1 MAHANTVGG
10 QIGTDSQITNESGRS
25 TKKYSDL
32 DLFFAKNSLG
42 FDVNKVTD
50 IQAVKRA
57 VRNLVLFNQ
66 YEKPFQPQIYAGVR
80 EMLFENMTQIT
91 AIVIARKIE
100 DVINNFEPRVR
111 LNSVKCYPNYDNNA
125 YDVTVGF
132 YVVNAPTELVE
143 LDVMLERL
151 R

>member
-1 MAHANTVGG
+1 
-10 QIGTDSQITNESGRS
+10 
-25 TKKYSDL
+25 
-32 DLFFAKNSLG
+32 
-42 FDVNKVTD
+42 
-50 IQAVKRA
+50 
-57 VRNLVLFNQ
+57 
-66 YEKPFQPQIYAGVR
+66 
-80 EMLFENMTQIT
+80 MLFENMTQIT

-111 LNSVKCYPNYDNNA
+111 LNSVKCYPNYDANA
-125 YDVTVGF
+125 YDVSVSF

>member
-1 MAHANTVGG
+1 MAHANTVAG
-10 QIGTDSQITNESGRS
+10 QIGTDAQSTNESDKSSRQF
-25 TKKYSDL
+25 SDL
-32 DLFFAKNSLG
+32 DLFFAKNSVG

-50 IQAVKRA
+50 IQAVKRS
-57 VRNLVLFNQ
+57 VRNLVLLNQ

-80 EMLFENMTQIT
+80 EMLFENMTQVT

-111 LNSVKCYPNYDNNA
+111 LNNVKCYPNYDNNA

>member
-25 TKKYSDL
+25 TRQYSDL
-32 DLFFAKNSLG
+32 DLFFGKNSLG
-42 FDVNKVTD
+42 FDINKVTD
-50 IQAVKRA
+50 IQAVKRS
-57 VRNLVLFNQ
+57 VRNLVLLNQ
-66 YEKPFQPQIYAGVR
+66 FEKPFQPQIYAGVR
-80 EMLFENMTQIT
+80 ELLFENMTQVT

-111 LNSVKCYPNYDNNA
+111 LNSVKCYPNYDKNA